1 MSAGF
6 DYKVGRTTVIK
17 VIDLE
22 IMILWRRYHILMSF
36 EDMIKILILDMKTQL
51 LVKQINPI

>member
-6 DYKVGRTTVIK
+6 DHKVGRTNVIK